1 MGTVP
6 NKARRRHW
14 IPAMQGGCWELNQ
27 VLRKKSQVL
36 LAAEPPQANTLNS
49 LENKQEH
56 YPFNLIS
63 LLESQWVQ
71 SLRIYFEFGNE
82 FHENQTAIS

>member
-1 MGTVP
+1 
-6 NKARRRHW
+6 
-14 IPAMQGGCWELNQ
+14 MQGGCWELNQ

-36 LAAEPPQANTLNS
+36 LAAEPPQANTLNI

-56 YPFNLIS
+56 YPFNLIW
-63 LLESQWVQ
+63 LLESQWVH

-82 FHENQTAIS
+82 FHEIQTAIS